1 MCGIRLQ
8 GLLFHLC
15 NPILRFRLFAAKSW
29 LRFLVNEDR
38 NGAHKLCMRKFYD
51 NGETCTFEIW
61 PVNQKCDVDIII
73 G

>member
-1 MCGIRLQ
+1 MCECRGFVCRVYFSTCVIR
-8 GLLFHLC
+8 FC
-15 NPILRFRLFAAKSW
+15 VFVSAAKSW
-29 LRFLVNEDR
+29 LRFLVNEDG

-51 NGETCTFEIW
+51 NGKLW